1 MTKEDYYPKCTKFGK
16 HHGAYFQE
24 IKRMGTKY
32 VGGEEVVRWC
42 SECGAITI
50 DFEEYRSEEHTS
62 ELQSHSFISY
72 AVFCLKKKKKYNHII
87 FHNNTYLT

>member
-50 DFEEYRSEEHTS
+50 DFEEYTRRMKSTVPIKFPKSLNGILDERDQIKKNK
-62 ELQSHSFISY
+62 QS
-72 AVFCLKKKKKYNHII
+72 
-87 FHNNTYLT
+87 